1 MAEARRGAVLITGA
15 SSGIG
20 RELSRVFA
28 SHGWDLVI
36 VARRREQLTEIADL
50 CRAQHGSTVRCIARD
65 LTEANAARELYDE
78 ITHAGTPVEV
88 LVNNAG
94 VAENGAFAEIPLERH
109 ERLVQL
115 NVAVPTSLTRLFVPP
130 MIRRHR
136 GRVLNVASIASFQ
149 PDPALASYAAS
160 KAYVLSL
167 SEALC
172 EELRGTGVTVTA
184 LCPGLTRTEMVD
196 RAQRENPASEW
207 LPEFLVGDARSVAR
221 EGYDACMRGRA
232 VVAPGLPN
240 LLGTTLVRMYPRWLV
255 RRVGGL
261 IGRRAL

>member
-1 MAEARRGAVLITGA
+1 MAEARQGAVLLTGA

-20 RELSRVFA
+20 RELAEIFA
-28 SHGWDLVI
+28 RQGWDLVI
-36 VARRREQLTEIADL
+36 VARRREQLNEIADR
-50 CRAQHGSTVRCIARD
+50 CRAQHGTTVRCIARD
-65 LTEANAARELYDE
+65 LTEPNAAQDLYDE
-78 ITHAGTPVEV
+78 ITHSGAPIEV

-94 VAENGAFAEIPLERH
+94 VAESGAFAEIPLDSH

-115 NVAVPTSLTRLFVPP
+115 NVAVPTSLARLFVPP
-130 MIRRHR
+130 MLRRRR

-149 PDPALASYAAS
+149 PVPSLASYAAS

-167 SEALC
+167 SEALG

-196 RAQRENPASEW
+196 RAQRESPAGDW
-207 LPEFLVGDARSVAR
+207 LPEFLIGDARGVAQ
-221 EGYDACMRGRA
+221 EGYDACMKGRA
-232 VVAPGLPN
+232 LVAPGLPN
-240 LLGTTLVRMYPRWLV
+240 ALGTTLVRMYPRWLV

-261 IGRRAL
+261 IGRRTL

>member
-1 MAEARRGAVLITGA
+1 MAEARQGAVLITGA

-20 RELSRVFA
+20 RELTWVFA
-28 SHGWDLVI
+28 QHGWDLVI
-36 VARRREQLTEIADL
+36 VARRRQQLDEIAAR
-50 CRAQHGSTVRCIARD
+50 CRAQHGSTVHCIARD
-65 LTEANAARELYDE
+65 LTEASAAQQLYDE
-78 ITHAGTPVEV
+78 ISQAGTPVEV

-94 VAENGAFAEIPLERH
+94 VAENGAFAEIALDSH

-115 NVAVPTSLTRLFVPP
+115 NVAVPTSLTRLFLPAMV
-130 MIRRHR
+130 RRR
-136 GRVLNVASIASFQ
+136 SGRVLNVASIASFQ
-149 PDPALASYAAS
+149 PVPALASYAAS

-167 SEALC
+167 SEALG

-184 LCPGLTRTEMVD
+184 LCPGLTRTAMVD
-196 RAQRENPASEW
+196 RAQSENASAQL

-261 IGRRAL
+261 IGRRSL

>member
-1 MAEARRGAVLITGA
+1 MAEARQGAVLITGA

-20 RELSRVFA
+20 RELALLFA
-28 SHGWDLVI
+28 SHGWDLTI
-36 VARRREQLTEIADL
+36 VARRRELLEELAGR
-50 CRAQHGSTVRCIARD
+50 CRAQHGAEVRCIVRD
-65 LTEANAARELYDE
+65 LTEPDAAQALYGEVSGAGIE
-78 ITHAGTPVEV
+78 IEI

-94 VAENGAFAEIPLERH
+94 VAETGAFAEIPLERH
-109 ERLVQL
+109 EQLVQL
-115 NVAVPTSLTRLFVPP
+115 NVAALTSLTRLFVAP
-130 MIRRHR
+130 MVAR
-136 GRVLNVASIASFQ
+136 GRGRILNVASVASFQ
-149 PDPALASYAAS
+149 PVPALAAYAAS

-184 LCPGLTRTEMVD
+184 LCPGITRTELVD
-196 RAQRENPASEW
+196 RAQSESSAAER
-207 LPEFLVGDARSVAR
+207 LPEFLIGDAKSVAR
-221 EGYDACMRGRA
+221 DGYQACIAGRP
-232 VVAPGLPN
+232 VIAPGLPN